1 MNDEATDAIRVNG
14 EDVSQGLIDQ
24 ELQMLRERYAR
35 EMSYEEMNERWAKI
49 ESDARENAVE
59 RVLLMQKARTEIDT
73 VRPEEI
79 EARFIALYGAARR

>member
-1 MNDEATDAIRVNG
+1 MSEEKKEAILVNG
-14 EDVSQGLIDQ
+14 EAVGDGLVEQ

-35 EMSYEEMNERWAKI
+35 EMSHQEMEQKQARI

-59 RVLLMQKARTEIDT
+59 RVLLMQKARKAIDA

-79 EARFIALYGAARR
+79 EARFTAFKD